1 VYSGRYT
8 VCVCQTLLF
17 DYNLVTCLEGAV
29 PPSQKEFAFFSS
41 NDTETGLST
50 SNILSAGR
58 TDAIQ
63 IGETILQECFGCLLN
78 SFAKST
84 ESLCGQQFSSL
95 LYSTATYVLLFLL
108 DCDFQLIFFRAS
120 SNSRNFSKL
129 NLEGTLICAT
139 QHLGPI
145 TCHTTKLQIWDITA
159 F

>member
-1 VYSGRYT
+1 MI
-8 VCVCQTLLF
+8 
-17 DYNLVTCLEGAV
+17 CLEGAV
-29 PPSQKEFAFFSS
+29 PPSQKEFAFFRS

-63 IGETILQECFGCLLN
+63 IGKTILQGYFGCLLN

-84 ESLCGQQFSSL
+84 ESLCGQQFSTL
-95 LYSTATYVLLFLL
+95 LYSTATYSVLLFLL

-129 NLEGTLICAT
+129 ILEGTHICAT
-139 QHLGPI
+139 QELGPI
-145 TCHTTKLQIWDITA
+145 TCHTTKLQI
-159 F
+159 